1 MNAESRKAVV
11 ARYVEAFNAGDWTTL
26 RRLFAPGAMIRGVLG
41 WGDIDD
47 VAMPVWKEL
56 HEGLQMRLAIE
67 GLAADGEAVAARFIE
82 TGTFVGPFRGLADLE
97 PTGKSY
103 EIVAM
108 EWFEFEDGLIARRW
122 GARDSAAQRRMVT
135 AP

>member
-1 MNAESRKAVV
+1 MSAEARKAVV
-11 ARYVEAFNAGDWTTL
+11 ASYVEAFNAGDWPTL
-26 RRLFAPGAMIRGVLG
+26 RRLFASNATIRGVLG
-41 WGDIDD
+41 WGNIDE

-56 HEGLQMRLAIE
+56 HDGLQMKLAID
-67 GLAADGEAVAARFIE
+67 GLVADGEAVAARFTE
-82 TGTFVGPFRGLADLE
+82 TGAFVGPFRGLAGLE

-103 EIVAM
+103 ELVAM

-135 AP
+135 EG